1 MPRHIALD
9 EAKARLADLVDAAAS
24 GEEIVITENDK
35 PRAKLVRVEQP
46 APRRR
51 RNPKLGTWEGLLE
64 LPDGKI
70 PEMPEDIIRMML
82 GEDDDPMDLPP
93 DARPPRQP

>member
-9 EAKARLADLVDAAAS
+9 EAKTRLADLVDAAAS
-24 GEEIVITENDK
+24 GEEIVITENDH

-51 RNPKLGTWEGLLE
+51 RENIRFGTWEGLLE

-70 PEMPEDIIRMML
+70 PEMPEDIVRMML

-93 DARPPRQP
+93 DARPDR